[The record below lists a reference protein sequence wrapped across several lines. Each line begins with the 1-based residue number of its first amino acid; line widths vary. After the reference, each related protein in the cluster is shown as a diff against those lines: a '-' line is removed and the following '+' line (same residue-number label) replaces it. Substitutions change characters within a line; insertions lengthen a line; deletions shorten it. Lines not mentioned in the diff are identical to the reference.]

1 VAVRSGFFRFYESEF
16 SHSIHLKDEDT
27 FSHCKFIVSLCQS
40 DVKDNTLLTIFKR
53 IPLHLDENGNN
64 VIVNTIIYKISSE
77 MLSQEEFMKM
87 KEYLY
92 GQSDKIPLWYKEL
105 LNILFLEKNV
115 FSIDITPNLL
125 LNSCL
130 INDVYDLLVIV
141 IQHKEIDFNKFKKT
155 LNVHLLNTLNSDYLV
170 SHFESLKYILLE
182 LEKLPSNFKFTCGS
196 SLLKNVLENY
206 VNQMKLVKKIKP
218 FNY

>member
-1 VAVRSGFFRFYESEF
+1 MYEIIRHTSGVDLPEF

-87 KEYLY
+87 
-92 GQSDKIPLWYKEL
+92 
-105 LNILFLEKNV
+105 ILKL
-115 FSIDITPNLL
+115 
-125 LNSCL
+125 
-130 INDVYDLLVIV
+130 
-141 IQHKEIDFNKFKKT
+141 
-155 LNVHLLNTLNSDYLV
+155 HLL
-170 SHFESLKYILLE
+170 K
-182 LEKLPSNFKFTCGS
+182 
-196 SLLKNVLENY
+196 
-206 VNQMKLVKKIKP
+206 
-218 FNY
+218 